1 MVIAVT
7 YLGST
12 IAAILLPYIKPELYN
27 ASPIAKYKVAGVPL
41 ITIAGV
47 IFGVFLVFLLYE
59 WLIDP
64 QGLYGIGLANT
75 SSVIYMLAMYLLA
88 LVIYLGF
95 KSYRKREGID
105 IDKIYQEIP
114 VE

>member
-1 MVIAVT
+1 
-7 YLGST
+7 
-12 IAAILLPYIKPELYN
+12 LPWIKPDLYD
-27 ASPIAKYKVAGVPL
+27 ASPIAKYKVAGIPL

-47 IFGVFLVFLLYE
+47 IFGAFLVFLLYE

-64 QGLYGIGLANT
+64 LALYGIGLANT

-88 LVIYLGF
+88 LVIFLGF
-95 KSYRKREGID
+95 RSYRKRGGID
-105 IDKIYQEIP
+105 IDKVYQEIP